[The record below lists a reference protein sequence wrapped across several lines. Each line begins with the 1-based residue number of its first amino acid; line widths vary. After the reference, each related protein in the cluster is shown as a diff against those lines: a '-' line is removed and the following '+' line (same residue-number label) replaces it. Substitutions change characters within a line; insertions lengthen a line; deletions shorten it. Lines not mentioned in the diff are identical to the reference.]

1 MIKEFRE
8 FIMRGNVLDLAVG
21 IIIGAAFTAIV
32 GSLVADLITPIIG
45 LITGGVNFTDIFIVL
60 KDSAT
65 APGPYATLEAAKA
78 AGAVTLNVGVFLNAV
93 INFLIVAFVL
103 FMIIRSVN
111 RLKSGLDKPKAAA
124 ADAPPTTKEC
134 PYCYSTVAIK
144 ATRCPNCTSELK

>member
-45 LITGGVNFTDIFIVL
+45 LITGGVNFTDLFIVL
-60 KDSAT
+60 KDGAT
-65 APGPYATLEAAKA
+65 AAGPYATLEAAKT
-78 AGAVTLNVGVFLNAV
+78 AGAVTLNIGVFLNAV
-93 INFLIVAFVL
+93 INFLIVAFLL
-103 FMIIRSVN
+103 FMFIRSVN

-124 ADAPPTTKEC
+124 SDAPPTTKEC

-144 ATRCPNCTSELK
+144 ATRCPNCTSEIK

>member
-8 FIMRGNVLDLAVG
+8 FMMRGNVLDLAVG

-32 GSLVADLITPIIG
+32 GSLVADIITPIIG
-45 LITGGVNFTDIFIVL
+45 LITGGVNFTDLFIVL
-60 KDSAT
+60 RDGAT
-65 APGPYATLEAAKA
+65 VGPYTTLEAAKT

-103 FMIIRSVN
+103 FLIIRSFN